1 MTKDNSKVTL
11 VGIGGCGSNL
21 VNTFIDS
28 SEIPY
33 HTMIASTAADILD
46 YSLADETLSLI
57 AQGITPAKGLNG
69 SVELGKKTGEY
80 FSADF
85 LQRVIPFETVVF
97 LAGLGGGT
105 GTGVNSVF
113 ARKAIEAGK
122 NVLCIVVLP
131 FQFEGKERKT
141 KATAGLAE
149 IQNAGAWVMA
159 FDNQGLFK
167 LADDKTTFAQAF
179 EMAGKEILGILRNC
193 AAHDFERQRI
203 EGKALLS
210 A

>member
-1 MTKDNSKVTL
+1 MDKSNVIV
-11 VGIGGCGSNL
+11 VGVGSCGSNQ

-28 SEIPY
+28 SEMPY
-33 HTMIASTAADILD
+33 HTMIASTAADIME

-69 SVELGKKTGEY
+69 SVELGKKTGEH

-85 LQRVIPFETVVF
+85 LQRVAPFETIVF

-105 GTGVNSVF
+105 GTGVTSIF
-113 ARKAIEAGK
+113 ARNAIEAGK
-122 NVLCIVVLP
+122 KVLCIAVLP
-131 FQFEGKERKT
+131 FNFEGKLRKT
-141 KATAGLAE
+141 NATDALAE
-149 IQNAGAWVMA
+149 LQNAGAWVIA

-167 LADDKTTFAQAF
+167 LADDKTTFADAF
-179 EMAGKEILGILRNC
+179 RMADKEILNIFKNC
-193 AAHDFERQRI
+193 AAHDFDRQRI
-203 EGKALLS
+203 ECEALLS